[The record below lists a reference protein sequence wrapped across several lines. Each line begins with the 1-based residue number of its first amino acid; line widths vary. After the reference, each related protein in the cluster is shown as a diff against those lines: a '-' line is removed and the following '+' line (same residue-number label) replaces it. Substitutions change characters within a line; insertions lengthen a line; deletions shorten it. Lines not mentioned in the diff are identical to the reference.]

1 MKKSIFATTLLLS
14 VAVFAAEHGGEHVDE
29 SYIPLHEIGW
39 QALNLGILLVAIFFL
54 IRKSIVEAFV
64 NRRQNFVEQSE
75 KTQVALKQAEASLSE
90 IKSKFAGL
98 EAGEKTSLENAKR
111 EAQIQKDTLIKEAHE
126 AVEKMKKDAQ
136 LMMANELVK
145 AKIEINNTIMDQA
158 VLSAKQKISQNQS
171 AGTSAQETHFIQ
183 QLEQVK
189 A

>member
-1 MKKSIFATTLLLS
+1 MKNVIFTATLLLS
-14 VAVFAAEHGGEHVDE
+14 IVAGAAEHGGGHVDE
-29 SYIPLHEIGW
+29 HFIPLHEIGW

-54 IRKSIVEAFV
+54 IRKSIVEAFA

-111 EAQIQKDTLIKEAHE
+111 EAQIQKDNLIKEAHE

-145 AKIEINNTIMDQA
+145 AKNEINNAIMTQA
-158 VLSAKQKISQNQS
+158 IQTAKQTMTKNQA
-171 AGTSAQETHFIQ
+171 AGASAQESHFIK

>member
-1 MKKSIFATTLLLS
+1 MKKMIFAATLLLS
-14 VAVFAAEHGGEHVDE
+14 LVAAASEHGHVDE
-29 SYIPLHEIGW
+29 HYVPLREIGM
-39 QALNLGILLVAIFFL
+39 QAANLGILLVAIFFL
-54 IRKSIVEAFV
+54 IRKSAIEAFA

-111 EAQIQKDTLIKEAHE
+111 EAQIQKETMIKEAHE

-136 LMMANELVK
+136 LMMANELDK
-145 AKIEINNTIMDQA
+145 AKSEINAAIMNQA
-158 VLSAKQKISQNQS
+158 IQTAKQKMTANQG
-171 AGTSAQETHFIQ
+171 AGASVQESHFIK
-183 QLEQVK
+183 QLEGVK